1 LVSQVHVLT
10 YGDPASL
17 EWIRANAASLAA
29 VLVEPVQS
37 RKPELQPREFILALR
52 ELTREKD
59 IALIFDEI
67 VTGFRLHL
75 RGAQAWYGIQ
85 ADITTY
91 GKIVGGGLP
100 IGVIAGRRPY
110 LDAFDGGTWRYG
122 DDSVP
127 EAGVTFFAGTFVRH
141 PLAMA
146 AAKAVLDHLIERGP
160 ALQEHLSA
168 RTETLVAALNELFFS
183 EGVDLQVNRC
193 ASLWYF
199 SHGESFKYYS
209 LMFHFLR
216 DQGLHIWEG
225 RPCFMSTAHTEEDL
239 ARLMAAFRQA
249 LSAMRGGRL
258 PAREKDDGAD
268 AGPVPSHRCPAG
280 NLADVAAG

>member
-1 LVSQVHVLT
+1 MGAVRAARTVTGRNKVVYFSGDYHGIHEEVLAKGVWVQGKLRTLPIAPGIPNELVSQVHVLP

-17 EWIRANAASLAA
+17 EWIRANADSLAA

-37 RKPELQPREFILALR
+37 RKPELQPKEFLLALR
-52 ELTREKD
+52 ELTRD
-59 IALIFDEI
+59 HGIALIFDEI

-110 LDAFDGGTWRYG
+110 LDAFDGGQWRYG

-146 AAKAVLDHLIERGP
+146 AAKAVLDHLQERGP
-160 ALQEHLSA
+160 ALQEQL
-168 RTETLVAALNELFFS
+168 E
-183 EGVDLQVNRC
+183 C
-193 ASLWYF
+193 A
-199 SHGESFKYYS
+199 HG
-209 LMFHFLR
+209 
-216 DQGLHIWEG
+216 DVGG
-225 RPCFMSTAHTEEDL
+225 RPQRTVLF
-239 ARLMAAFRQA
+239 
-249 LSAMRGGRL
+249 GR
-258 PAREKDDGAD
+258 R
-268 AGPVPSHRCPAG
+268 
-280 NLADVAAG
+280 